1 MFSFKGVF
9 MNKRNLIKIAVA
21 IAIVALF
28 VLMLGSSMGR
38 KLTEGVTSDV
48 VINKLEDKYG
58 QSFELKSVQIE
69 NVGNDTSM
77 NRYKMTV
84 VPVGSDE
91 SFEVN
96 ASMNGDEICDFY
108 EKILY
113 KDDIEKEV
121 NSYYNDETDWAITDI
136 EYAFTGN
143 KETAYDSMKDYVSD
157 GNVLVS
163 VNAQITSENP
173 DIDAITE
180 SVYEYVNKFYESG
193 YQISV
198 NFESDSRSRIVRI
211 EKGDEMLSTSDLEK
225 IMYGVLHETA

>member
-1 MFSFKGVF
+1 MSKSFMFKLAAF
-9 MNKRNLIKIAVA
+9 IA
-21 IAIVALF
+21 IAALF
-28 VLMLGSSMGR
+28 VLMLGVSMGR
-38 KLTEGVTSDV
+38 KFTEGVTSDIV
-48 VINKLEDKYG
+48 LDKLEDKYG

-77 NRYKMTV
+77 NRYKMIV

-91 SFEVN
+91 TFEVN
-96 ASMNGDEICDFY
+96 ASMDGNEISDFY

-121 NSYYNDETDWAITDI
+121 SSYYSDTTDWSITDI
-136 EYAFTGN
+136 DYAFTGN
-143 KETAYDSMKDYVSD
+143 TEYAYDNMNDYVSD
-157 GNVLVS
+157 GNVMVS
-163 VNAQITSENP
+163 VNAQITTKNP

-193 YQISV
+193 YQVSI

-225 IMYGVLHETA
+225 IMYGVLHETV

>member
-1 MFSFKGVF
+1 MSKSFMFKLAAFIS
-9 MNKRNLIKIAVA
+9 IA
-21 IAIVALF
+21 ALF
-28 VLMLGSSMGR
+28 VLMLGVSMGR
-38 KLTEGVTSDV
+38 KFTEGVTSDIV
-48 VINKLEDKYG
+48 LDKLEDKYG

-96 ASMNGDEICDFY
+96 ASMDGNEISDFY

-121 NSYYNDETDWAITDI
+121 SSYYNDTTDWSITDI
-136 EYAFTGN
+136 DYAFTGN

-173 DIDAITE
+173 DIDVITE

-193 YQISV
+193 YQISI

-225 IMYGVLHETA
+225 IMYGVLHETV